1 VHSSARSTRSA
12 LRALGGIGS
21 AAALVAVLVAQAAPA
36 APTASATAAATP
48 HRCLVAT
55 GSGDPAFVRN
65 FNPYVQGL
73 PSSSFV
79 RGGMYEPLVITTP
92 AGGGRQYKWLAE
104 SYAWSKDGKTL
115 TLNIRRGVKW
125 TDGKPLTAADVVY
138 SLTAGKQDPTMDILG
153 TTREGTNIAA
163 VQQKGTYKV
172 LIKLKSRDSEFVSV
186 NLNGIF
192 VVPKHVFSKVPD
204 INKFLNPNPVGS
216 GPFVRVSRF
225 NAQDY
230 VLEKNP
236 SYWLEG
242 SPKVPC
248 LEYIQATSND
258 AALLQIVSGQADWTH
273 NFVPN
278 VEKAYIAKNP
288 KYYHAFYATTAY
300 PISLMFDTQ
309 QYPYSIVAFRKA
321 VSLAIDRN
329 KVSKLGEYGYA
340 PATDAIGLRG
350 LFPAWLDPAVAAKA
364 RALAAYQPNAAKKL
378 LTDAGFTYKGSDL
391 YDPKGNRVKFE
402 IHVISGWSDWV
413 ASLQIIT
420 KNLQDIGID
429 ASVKLQPDW
438 GSWFPNATSTKVVT
452 LMWQTAATGS
462 PFGFFFNNMHKNT
475 FVPSG
480 QDAVNTGNFAHF
492 QNAKATALLDQWK
505 STLDVA
511 TQKKL
516 TTQLSNLWLDQLPV
530 VPLFIGPQWST
541 YSTKFFH
548 CFPTPKN
555 FYTRPIYNSF
565 PDNVVSLTRI
575 CSGGRA
581 EPNSPIQ

>member
-1 VHSSARSTRSA
+1 VNISVRSGRV
-12 LRALGGIGS
+12 LGAVGIAG
-21 AAALVAVLVAQAAPA
+21 AAILVAVLLAQGAPA
-36 APTASATAAATP
+36 APTALAGPAAKA

-104 SYAWSKDGKTL
+104 SFAWSKDAKTL
-115 TLNIRRGVKW
+115 TLKIRRGVKW

-138 SLTAGKQDPTMDILG
+138 SLTAGKQDPSMDILG
-153 TTREGTNIAA
+153 MFREGSNIASVRQRGA
-163 VQQKGTYKV
+163 YTVV
-172 LIKLKSRDSEFVSV
+172 IRLKSRDSEFVSV

-192 VVPKHVFSKVPD
+192 VVPKHIFSKVAD

-225 NAQDY
+225 NSQDY

-236 SYWLEG
+236 NYWKKG
-242 SPKVPC
+242 SPKFAC

-309 QYPYSIVAFRKA
+309 KYPYSIVAFRKA
-321 VSLAIDRN
+321 VSRAIDRN

-340 PATDAIGLRG
+340 PPTDAIGLRG
-350 LFPAWLDPAVAAKA
+350 LFPGWLNKTVAARA
-364 RALAAYQPNAAKKL
+364 RQMANYSPAAAKKL
-378 LTDAGFTYKGSDL
+378 LTDAGFTYRGSDL
-391 YDPKGNRVKFE
+391 YDPRGDRVKFDV
-402 IHVISGWSDWV
+402 HVISGWSDWV

-420 KNLQDIGID
+420 KNLKDIGID
-429 ASVKLQPDW
+429 ANVKLEPDW
-438 GSWFPNATSTKVVT
+438 GSWYPNATSTKTVT
-452 LMWQTAATGS
+452 LLWQTAATGS
-462 PFGFFFNNMHKNT
+462 PFGYFFNNMHRNT

-492 QNAKATALLDQWK
+492 QSARATALLDQWK
-505 STLDVA
+505 ATLDVA
-511 TQKKL
+511 KQKKL
-516 TTQLSNLWLDQLPV
+516 TTQLANLWLDQLPI

-541 YSTKFFH
+541 YSTKHFH
-548 CFPTPKN
+548 CFPTPRN
-555 FYTRPIYNSF
+555 FYTRPIFNTF
-565 PDNVVSLTRI
+565 PDNVVALTRI
-575 CSGGRA
+575 CAGGRA
-581 EPNSPIQ
+581 EPSGRIQ

>member
-1 VHSSARSTRSA
+1 MNISIRSRRRA
-12 LRALGGIGS
+12 QGALGIVS
-21 AAALVAVLVAQAAPA
+21 AAALFTLLIVQAAPA
-36 APTASATAAATP
+36 APTASATAGATA

-92 AGGGRQYKWLAE
+92 AGGGREYKWLAE

-115 TLNIRRGVKW
+115 TLNIRKGVKW
-125 TDGKPLTAADVVY
+125 TDGKPLTASDVVY

-153 TTREGTNIAA
+153 TTREGTNIAS
-163 VQQKGTYKV
+163 VQQKGVYRV

-192 VVPKHVFSKVPD
+192 VVPKHIFSKVPD

-225 NAQDY
+225 NTQDY

-236 SYWLEG
+236 NYWLKG
-242 SPKVPC
+242 SPKIPC

-278 VEKAYIAKNP
+278 VEKAYIAKDP
-288 KYYHAFYATTAY
+288 AHYHAFYATTAY

-321 VSLAIDRN
+321 VSQAIDRN

-340 PATDAIGLRG
+340 PPTDAIGLRG
-350 LFPAWLDPAVAAKA
+350 LFPSWLDKTVAAKA
-364 RALAAYQPNAAKKL
+364 KALASYKPAAAKTL
-378 LTDAGFTYKGSDL
+378 LTNAGFTYKGNDL

-492 QNAKATALLDQWK
+492 QSAKATTLLDQWK

-511 TQKKL
+511 AQKKL

-555 FYTRPIYNSF
+555 FYTRPIYNTF